1 MPDRRASR
9 IRRRRATAVAIC
21 LLIALA
27 ITFVLL
33 GGGTDEIAHPKRI
46 LALNHGVAR
55 ERITIDSRQVGKSL
69 PADVLLPPDY
79 RKSDNR
85 PILVFLHGRSD
96 NADPPDNL
104 AGSKMTDALKAAGPN
119 APIVVAPFGEN
130 SYWHNRISGDWG
142 DFVTSEVIGQV
153 ARKYNANGR
162 RVAIGGQSM
171 GGFGALNL
179 ARLHPGRF
187 CAAGGHSPALWQ
199 TGGETAA
206 GAFDDADD
214 FARNDVI
221 AAARKNPSD
230 FEKTRLWIDSGDQD
244 PFQPGVRAMADAL
257 RSNGVDLE
265 FETWPG
271 GHSGEYTNAH
281 LARYL
286 RFYTTALARCRN

>member
-1 MPDRRASR
+1 M
-9 IRRRRATAVAIC
+9 
-21 LLIALA
+21 
-27 ITFVLL
+27 LL
-33 GGGTDEIAHPKRI
+33 GGGTEEIAHPRRI

-55 ERITIDSRQVGKSL
+55 ERITIDSRQVGKPL
-69 PADVLLPPDY
+69 PADVLLPPDFS
-79 RKSDNR
+79 KSDKR

-96 NADPPDNL
+96 NPDPPKTL
-104 AGSKMTDALKAAGPN
+104 AGGAMVDALKHAGPG
-119 APIVVAPFGEN
+119 APIVVMPYGEN
-130 SYWHNRISGDWG
+130 SYWHNRESGDWG
-142 DFVTSEVIGQV
+142 DYVTSEVIGEV
-153 ARKYNANGR
+153 ARKYNADRR

-221 AAARKNPSD
+221 AAARDNPSA
-230 FEKTRLWIDSGDQD
+230 FRGTPLWIDSGDQD
-244 PFQPGVRAMADAL
+244 PFQPGVQAMVAAL
-257 RSNGVDLE
+257 RSNGADLT
-265 FETWPG
+265 FHTWPG
-271 GHSGEYTNAH
+271 GHTAEYSNMH

-286 RFYTTALARCRN
+286 RFYTRALARCRR